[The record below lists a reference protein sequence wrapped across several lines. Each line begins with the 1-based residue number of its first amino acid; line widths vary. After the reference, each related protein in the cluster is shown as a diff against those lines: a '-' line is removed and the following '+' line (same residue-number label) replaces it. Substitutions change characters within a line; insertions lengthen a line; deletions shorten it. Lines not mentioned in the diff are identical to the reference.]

1 MVEKDNISSMK
12 FLRNNNVNDRLI
24 YTNDIVEVV
33 IDSAKQEVLNKKILN
48 GTKAE
53 QRALNI
59 DEISTEI
66 TSMIMSIMKE
76 KLLKE
81 YILKCYGR
89 TYPED
94 KNNIYIYSLN
104 IFAKKEI
111 FMRETVFTRVRNY
124 IEENDSSFKE
134 IVYENTERIINASKD
149 KFDLVI
155 FETLGSL
162 KEGEFAV
169 KKAKTLTDKPVIC
182 SFTLAG
188 KKDIPNFIKNIVSTL
203 ETLGVDSLGINCT
216 GYEEILMAL
225 DILKKNTNLPIMIK
239 ANLGIPKKVGEELIY
254 EQTPEEFKN
263 LSKRALEKG
272 VNIIGG
278 CCGTTPEYIRAIC
291 NLK

>member
-1 MVEKDNISSMK
+1 MKNLDLKNGVIIADGAMGTRIMELGVNLKDTPSELLNIKKPELIEKIHREYIESGANLILSNTFMCNIINAK
-12 FLRNNNVNDRLI
+12 RNNYNLE
-24 YTNDIVEVV
+24 EV
-33 IDSAKQEVLNKKILN
+33 IEAGIH
-48 GTKAE
+48 
-53 QRALNI
+53 I
-59 DEISTEI
+59 
-66 TSMIMSIMKE
+66 
-76 KLLKE
+76 
-81 YILKCYGR
+81 
-89 TYPED
+89 
-94 KNNIYIYSLN
+94 
-104 IFAKKEI
+104 AKKACGDHGLVALDI
-111 FMRETVFTRVRNY
+111 GPLSYY

-169 KKAKTLTDKPVIC
+169 KKAKTLTDKKVIC
-182 SFTLAG
+182 SFTLAY

-203 ETLGVDSLGINCT
+203 EPLGVDALGINCT
-216 GYEEILMAL
+216 EYEEILMAL

-254 EQTPEEFKN
+254 DKTLEEFKN

-291 NLK
+291 NLKYSIKE

>member
-1 MVEKDNISSMK
+1 MKNLNLKNGVIIADGAMGTRIMELGVNLKDTTSELLNIKKPELIEKIHREYIESGANLILSNTFMCNIINAK
-12 FLRNNNVNDRLI
+12 RNNYNLE
-24 YTNDIVEVV
+24 EV
-33 IDSAKQEVLNKKILN
+33 IEA
-48 GTKAE
+48 G
-53 QRALNI
+53 
-59 DEISTEI
+59 ISI
-66 TSMIMSIMKE
+66 
-76 KLLKE
+76 
-81 YILKCYGR
+81 
-89 TYPED
+89 
-94 KNNIYIYSLN
+94 
-104 IFAKKEI
+104 AKKACGDHGLVALDI
-111 FMRETVFTRVRNY
+111 GPLSY
-124 IEENDSSFKE
+124 YLEEDDSSFKE
-134 IVYENTERIINASKD
+134 IVYENTERIINSSKD

-169 KKAKTLTDKPVIC
+169 KKAKTLTDKKVIC
-182 SFTLAG
+182 SFTLAY
-188 KKDIPNFIKNIVSTL
+188 KKDIPNFIKNMVSTL
-203 ETLGVDSLGINCT
+203 EPLGVDALGINCT

>member
-1 MVEKDNISSMK
+1 MKNLDLKNGVIIADGAMGTRIMELGVNLKETPSELLNIKKPELIEKIHREYIESGANLILSNTFMCNIINAK
-12 FLRNNNVNDRLI
+12 RNNYNLE
-24 YTNDIVEVV
+24 EV
-33 IDSAKQEVLNKKILN
+33 IEA
-48 GTKAE
+48 G
-53 QRALNI
+53 
-59 DEISTEI
+59 ISI
-66 TSMIMSIMKE
+66 
-76 KLLKE
+76 
-81 YILKCYGR
+81 
-89 TYPED
+89 
-94 KNNIYIYSLN
+94 
-104 IFAKKEI
+104 AKKACGDHGLVALDI
-111 FMRETVFTRVRNY
+111 GPLSYY

-169 KKAKTLTDKPVIC
+169 KKAKTLTDKKVIC
-182 SFTLAG
+182 SFTLAY
-188 KKDIPNFIKNIVSTL
+188 KKDIPNFIKNMVSTL
-203 ETLGVDSLGINCT
+203 EPLGVDALGINCT

-225 DILKKNTNLPIMIK
+225 DILKENTNLPIMIK
-239 ANLGIPKKVGEELIY
+239 ANLGIPKKVVEELVY
-254 EQTPEEFKN
+254 DKTLEEFKN

>member
-1 MVEKDNISSMK
+1 MKNLNLKNGVIIADGAMGTRIMELGVNLKETPSELLNIKKPELIEKIHREYIESGANLILSNTFMCNIINAK
-12 FLRNNNVNDRLI
+12 RNNYNLE
-24 YTNDIVEVV
+24 EV
-33 IDSAKQEVLNKKILN
+33 IEA
-48 GTKAE
+48 G
-53 QRALNI
+53 
-59 DEISTEI
+59 ISI
-66 TSMIMSIMKE
+66 
-76 KLLKE
+76 
-81 YILKCYGR
+81 
-89 TYPED
+89 
-94 KNNIYIYSLN
+94 
-104 IFAKKEI
+104 AKKACGDHGLVALDI
-111 FMRETVFTRVRNY
+111 GPLSYY

-169 KKAKTLTDKPVIC
+169 KKAKTLTDKKVIC
-182 SFTLAG
+182 SFTLAY
-188 KKDIPNFIKNIVSTL
+188 KKDIPNFIKNMVSTL
-203 ETLGVDSLGINCT
+203 EPLGVDALGINCT

-239 ANLGIPKKVGEELIY
+239 ANLGIPKKVGEELVY
-254 EQTPEEFKN
+254 DKTLEEFKN

>member
-1 MVEKDNISSMK
+1 MKNLDLKNGVIIADGAMGTRIMELGVNLKETPSELLNIKKPELIEKIHREYIDAGANLILSNTFMCNIINAK
-12 FLRNNNVNDRLI
+12 RNNYNLEEVIESGLHIAKRAWGDEGLVAL
-24 YTNDIVEVV
+24 DIGPL
-33 IDSAKQEVLNKKILN
+33 S
-48 GTKAE
+48 
-53 QRALNI
+53 
-59 DEISTEI
+59 
-66 TSMIMSIMKE
+66 
-76 KLLKE
+76 
-81 YILKCYGR
+81 Y
-89 TYPED
+89 
-94 KNNIYIYSLN
+94 
-104 IFAKKEI
+104 
-111 FMRETVFTRVRNY
+111 Y

-155 FETLGSL
+155 FETLGSV

-169 KKAKTLTDKPVIC
+169 KKAKTLTDKKVIC
-182 SFTLAG
+182 SFTLAY

-203 ETLGVDSLGINCT
+203 EPLGVDALGINCT

-225 DILKKNTNLPIMIK
+225 DILKENTNLPIMIK
-239 ANLGIPKKVGEELIY
+239 ANLGIPKKVVEELVY
-254 EQTPEEFKN
+254 DKTLEEFKN

>member
-1 MVEKDNISSMK
+1 MKNLDLKNGVIIADGAMGTRIMELGVNLKETPSELLNIKKPELIEKIHREYIESGANLILSNTFMCNIINAK
-12 FLRNNNVNDRLI
+12 RNNYNLE
-24 YTNDIVEVV
+24 EV
-33 IDSAKQEVLNKKILN
+33 IEA
-48 GTKAE
+48 G
-53 QRALNI
+53 
-59 DEISTEI
+59 ISI
-66 TSMIMSIMKE
+66 
-76 KLLKE
+76 
-81 YILKCYGR
+81 
-89 TYPED
+89 
-94 KNNIYIYSLN
+94 
-104 IFAKKEI
+104 AKKACGDHGLVALDI
-111 FMRETVFTRVRNY
+111 GPLSYY

-169 KKAKTLTDKPVIC
+169 KKAKTLTDKKVIC
-182 SFTLAG
+182 SFTLAY
-188 KKDIPNFIKNIVSTL
+188 KKDIPNFIKNMVSTL
-203 ETLGVDSLGINCT
+203 EPLGLDALGINCT
-216 GYEEILMAL
+216 EYEEILMAL
-225 DILKKNTNLPIMIK
+225 DILKENTNLPIMIK

-254 EQTPEEFKN
+254 NKTLEEFKN

>member
-1 MVEKDNISSMK
+1 MKNLDLKNGVIIADGAMGTRIMELGVNLKETPSELLNIKKPELIEKIHREYIESEANLILSNTFMCNIINAK
-12 FLRNNNVNDRLI
+12 RNNYNLE
-24 YTNDIVEVV
+24 EV
-33 IDSAKQEVLNKKILN
+33 IE
-48 GTKAE
+48 GG
-53 QRALNI
+53 
-59 DEISTEI
+59 ISI
-66 TSMIMSIMKE
+66 
-76 KLLKE
+76 
-81 YILKCYGR
+81 
-89 TYPED
+89 
-94 KNNIYIYSLN
+94 
-104 IFAKKEI
+104 AKKACGDHGLVALDI
-111 FMRETVFTRVRNY
+111 GPLSYY

-169 KKAKTLTDKPVIC
+169 KKAKTLTDKKVIC
-182 SFTLAG
+182 SFTLAY
-188 KKDIPNFIKNIVSTL
+188 KKDIPNFIKNMVSTL
-203 ETLGVDSLGINCT
+203 EPLGVDALGINCT

-225 DILKKNTNLPIMIK
+225 DILKENTNLPIMIK
-239 ANLGIPKKVGEELIY
+239 ANLGIPKKVGEEFVYDKTL
-254 EQTPEEFKN
+254 EEFKN

>member
-1 MVEKDNISSMK
+1 MKNLDLKNGVIIADGAMGTRIMKLGVNLKETPSELLNIKKPELIEKIHREYIESGANLILSNTFMCNIINAK
-12 FLRNNNVNDRLI
+12 RNNYNLE
-24 YTNDIVEVV
+24 EV
-33 IDSAKQEVLNKKILN
+33 IEAGIH
-48 GTKAE
+48 
-53 QRALNI
+53 I
-59 DEISTEI
+59 
-66 TSMIMSIMKE
+66 
-76 KLLKE
+76 
-81 YILKCYGR
+81 
-89 TYPED
+89 
-94 KNNIYIYSLN
+94 
-104 IFAKKEI
+104 AKKACGDHGLVALDI
-111 FMRETVFTRVRNY
+111 GPLSYY

-134 IVYENTERIINASKD
+134 IVYENTERIINVSKD

-169 KKAKTLTDKPVIC
+169 KKAKTLTDKKVIC
-182 SFTLAG
+182 SFTLAY

-203 ETLGVDSLGINCT
+203 EPLGVDALGINCT
-216 GYEEILMAL
+216 EYEEILMAL

-254 EQTPEEFKN
+254 DKTLEEFKN

>member
-1 MVEKDNISSMK
+1 MKNLSLKNGVIIADGAMGTRIMKLGVNLKETPSELLNIKKPELIEKIHREYIESGANLIISNTFMCNIINAK
-12 FLRNNNVNDRLI
+12 RNNYNLE
-24 YTNDIVEVV
+24 EV
-33 IDSAKQEVLNKKILN
+33 IEA
-48 GTKAE
+48 G
-53 QRALNI
+53 
-59 DEISTEI
+59 ISI
-66 TSMIMSIMKE
+66 
-76 KLLKE
+76 
-81 YILKCYGR
+81 
-89 TYPED
+89 
-94 KNNIYIYSLN
+94 
-104 IFAKKEI
+104 AKKACGDHGLVALDI
-111 FMRETVFTRVRNY
+111 GPLSYY

-169 KKAKTLTDKPVIC
+169 KKAKTLTDKKVIC
-182 SFTLAG
+182 SFTLAY
-188 KKDIPNFIKNIVSTL
+188 KKDIPNFIKNMVLTL
-203 ETLGVDSLGINCT
+203 EPLGVDALGINCT

-225 DILKKNTNLPIMIK
+225 DILKENTNLPIMIK
-239 ANLGIPKKVGEELIY
+239 ANLGIPKKVGEELVY
-254 EQTPEEFKN
+254 DKTLEEFKN

>member
-1 MVEKDNISSMK
+1 MKKIDFKNELIIADGAMGTRIMELGVNLKETPSELLNIKKPELIEKIHREYIDAGSNLILSNTFMCNIINAK
-12 FLRNNNVNDRLI
+12 RNNYNLE
-24 YTNDIVEVV
+24 EV
-33 IDSAKQEVLNKKILN
+33 IEAGIHSAK
-48 GTKAE
+48 KACGE
-53 QRALNI
+53 HGLVALDI
-59 DEISTEI
+59 GPLS
-66 TSMIMSIMKE
+66 
-76 KLLKE
+76 
-81 YILKCYGR
+81 Y
-89 TYPED
+89 
-94 KNNIYIYSLN
+94 
-104 IFAKKEI
+104 
-111 FMRETVFTRVRNY
+111 Y

-162 KEGEFAV
+162 KEGEFAI
-169 KKAKTLTDKPVIC
+169 KKAKTLTDKKVIC

-188 KKDIPNFIKNIVSTL
+188 KKDIPNFIKNMVSTL
-203 ETLGVDSLGINCT
+203 EPLGVDALGINCT

-225 DILKKNTNLPIMIK
+225 DILKENTNIPIMIK

-254 EQTPEEFKN
+254 GKTPEEFKN

-278 CCGTTPEYIRAIC
+278 CCGTTPEYIRAIS

>member
-1 MVEKDNISSMK
+1 MKKLDLKNGVIIADGAMGTRIMELGVNLKDTPSELLNIKKPELIEKIHREYIDAGANLILSNTFMCNIINAK
-12 FLRNNNVNDRLI
+12 RNNYNLE
-24 YTNDIVEVV
+24 EVV
-33 IDSAKQEVLNKKILN
+33 GAGIHI
-48 GTKAE
+48 
-53 QRALNI
+53 
-59 DEISTEI
+59 
-66 TSMIMSIMKE
+66 
-76 KLLKE
+76 
-81 YILKCYGR
+81 
-89 TYPED
+89 
-94 KNNIYIYSLN
+94 
-104 IFAKKEI
+104 AKKACGDGGLVALDI
-111 FMRETVFTRVRNY
+111 GPLSYY

-169 KKAKTLTDKPVIC
+169 KKAKTLTDKKVIC
-182 SFTLAG
+182 SFTLAY
-188 KKDIPNFIKNIVSTL
+188 KKDIPNFIKNMVSTL
-203 ETLGVDSLGINCT
+203 EPLGVDALGINCT

-239 ANLGIPKKVGEELIY
+239 ANLGIPKKVGEELVY
-254 EQTPEEFKN
+254 DKTLEEFKN